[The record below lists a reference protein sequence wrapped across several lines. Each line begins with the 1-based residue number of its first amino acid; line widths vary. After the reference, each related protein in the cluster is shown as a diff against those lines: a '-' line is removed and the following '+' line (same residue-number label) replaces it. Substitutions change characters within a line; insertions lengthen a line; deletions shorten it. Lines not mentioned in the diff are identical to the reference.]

1 MALSADAPRTY
12 ELGKINELPVA
23 ASTTIYEGAAVG
35 DNASGYARGL
45 VAGDPFRG
53 IAESQADNSAGSA
66 GDINVRCITDGLVY
80 LAVTSVAITDVG
92 ANVYASADGTF
103 LLTAGSNSL
112 IGKVYRYVS
121 SGYAIVKLVTDEV
134 APPPAYVVVY
144 AGEHTTVGTAASE
157 DITVTG
163 ALATDLVLATLHT
176 KGSSPVTLLT
186 AVAAADK
193 ITITFSADPSTD
205 HVLTY
210 AVLRAIL

>member
-66 GDINVRCITDGLVY
+66 ADINVRVITKGLVQ

-112 IGKVYRYVS
+112 IGMVYRHVS
-121 SGYAIVKLVTDEV
+121 SGVCIVELAITGV
-134 APPPAYVVVY
+134 APPPSHVVVF
-144 AGEHTTVGTAASE
+144 AGEHTTAGGAAAE

-163 ALATDLVLATLHT
+163 ALATDLAIVTIHT
-176 KGSSPVTLLT
+176 VGASPVTLLT
-186 AVAAADK
+186 ALTAADK
-193 ITITFSADPSTD
+193 ITATFSADPSTD
-205 HVLTY
+205 HVVTY
-210 AVLRAIL
+210 LVLRAIQ